1 MLFIVFKL
9 DRKLTMSL
17 DSYKELKQLSCCNIF
32 KVKKINKLISEQK
45 KCKPAGSM
53 QEKNL
58 FNDS

>member
-17 DSYKELKQLSCCNIF
+17 DYKELNQLSCCNIF
-32 KVKKINKLISEQK
+32 KTKKKKNVISEQI

-53 QEKNL
+53 QEKI
-58 FNDS
+58 FIQ

>member
-32 KVKKINKLISEQK
+32 KVKKIN
-45 KCKPAGSM
+45 
-53 QEKNL
+53 
-58 FNDS
+58 